1 MSVVRRAVASDADA
15 VFGLVR
21 QLGASFVPVRTAFD
35 DSFAAI
41 IASVDSAGVNATGV
55 NAVGLGDDVLLLV
68 AENSDGTVQGYA
80 LTTIARLLS
89 TNGLSAQLQE
99 IAVDEAAR
107 GLDLGTALVHEVEA
121 ECIRRG
127 VRQLTVA
134 ARRAGGFYDRLG
146 YSQNAEYM
154 RRAF

>member
-1 MSVVRRAVASDADA
+1 MSGVRRAVATDADA
-15 VFGLVR
+15 VFELVQ
-21 QLGASFVPVRTAFD
+21 QLGAAFVPVRSAFD
-35 DSFAAI
+35 ESFAAI
-41 IASVDSAGVNATGV
+41 VDGA
-55 NAVGLGDDVLLLV
+55 GDDALLLV
-68 AENSDGTVQGYA
+68 AEDEAGVVRGYA

-99 IAVDEAAR
+99 IAVDEHAR
-107 GLDLGTALVHEVEA
+107 GLDLGTALVREVEA

-154 RRAF
+154 RRVF

>member
-1 MSVVRRAVASDADA
+1 MVVRRAAAADADA
-15 VFGLVR
+15 VFDLLR
-21 QLGASFVPVRTAFD
+21 QLGAAFVPVRSAFD
-35 DSFAAI
+35 ESFAAI
-41 IASVDSAGVNATGV
+41 L
-55 NAVGLGDDVLLLV
+55 VGGNDDALLLV
-68 AENSDGTVQGYA
+68 AENPEGVVRGYA
-80 LTTIARLLS
+80 LTTITRLLS

-99 IAVDEAAR
+99 IAVDEDAR

-121 ECIRRG
+121 ECIRLG

-154 RRAF
+154 RRVF

>member
-1 MSVVRRAVASDADA
+1 MAVRRAELSDADA
-15 VFGLVR
+15 VFDLVR
-21 QLGASFVPVRTAFD
+21 QLGAAFVPVRAAFD
-35 DSFAAI
+35 ESFGAI
-41 IASVDSAGVNATGV
+41 VN
-55 NAVGLGDDVLLLV
+55 GDDSGVLLLV
-68 AENSDGTVQGYA
+68 AENQEGAVRGYA

-99 IAVDEAAR
+99 IAVDEDAR

-154 RRAF
+154 RRVF

>member
-1 MSVVRRAVASDADA
+1 M
-15 VFGLVR
+15 FELVR
-21 QLGASFVPVRTAFD
+21 QLGAAFVPVRSAFD
-35 DSFAAI
+35 DSFTAI
-41 IASVDSAGVNATGV
+41 VSGPNDE
-55 NAVGLGDDVLLLV
+55 VLLLV
-68 AENSDGTVQGYA
+68 AESPDGVVQGYA

-99 IAVDEAAR
+99 IAVDEDAR

-154 RRAF
+154 RRVF

>member
-1 MSVVRRAVASDADA
+1 MTLVRRARAADADA
-15 VFGLVR
+15 VFELVR
-21 QLGASFVPVRTAFD
+21 QLGAAFVPVRSIFD
-35 DSFAAI
+35 ETFAAI
-41 IASVDSAGVNATGV
+41 VE
-55 NAVGLGDDVLLLV
+55 GDDEHVQVIV
-68 AENSDGTVQGYA
+68 AEDDEGVVRGYA

-99 IAVDEAAR
+99 IVVDEDAR
-107 GLDLGTALVHEVEA
+107 GLSLGTALVREVEA

-146 YSQNAEYM
+146 YSQNAEHM
-154 RRAF
+154 RRVF

>member
-1 MSVVRRAVASDADA
+1 MSGVRRASATDADA
-15 VFGLVR
+15 VFDLVR
-21 QLGASFVPVRTAFD
+21 QLGAAFVPVRSAFD
-35 DSFAAI
+35 ESFTAI
-41 IASVDSAGVNATGV
+41 VDGAD
-55 NAVGLGDDVLLLV
+55 DDVLLLV
-68 AENSDGTVQGYA
+68 AENPDGIVQGYA

-99 IAVDEAAR
+99 IAVDEDAR

-154 RRAF
+154 RRVF

>member
-1 MSVVRRAVASDADA
+1 MTVVRRAVAEDADA
-15 VFGLVR
+15 VFDLVQ
-21 QLGASFVPVRTAFD
+21 QLGAAFVPVRSAFEQ
-35 DSFAAI
+35 SFAAI
-41 IASVDSAGVNATGV
+41 VEGSNVDGSS
-55 NAVGLGDDVLLLV
+55 DDVLLLV
-68 AENSDGTVQGYA
+68 AESEGGDVQGYA

-99 IAVDEAAR
+99 IAVDEEAR
-107 GLDLGTALVHEVEA
+107 GLDLGTALVREVEA

-154 RRAF
+154 RRVF

>member
-1 MSVVRRAVASDADA
+1 MVLVRRARAEDADA
-15 VFGLVR
+15 VFELVR
-21 QLGASFVPVRTAFD
+21 QLGAAFVPVRSAFD
-35 DSFAAI
+35 EAFAEI
-41 IASVDSAGVNATGV
+41 VS
-55 NAVGLGDDVLLLV
+55 GDDEHVQLLV
-68 AENSDGTVQGYA
+68 AEDAEGAVRGYT
-80 LTTIARLLS
+80 LTTTARLLS

-99 IAVDEAAR
+99 IVVDKNAR
-107 GLDLGTALVHEVEA
+107 GLDLGTALVREVEA

-154 RRAF
+154 RRVF

>member
-1 MSVVRRAVASDADA
+1 MAVVRPARAEDADA
-15 VFGLVR
+15 VFGLVQ
-21 QLGASFVPVRTAFD
+21 QLGAAFVPVRAAFD
-35 DSFAAI
+35 VAFEEI
-41 IASVDSAGVNATGV
+41 VAGG
-55 NAVGLGDDVLLLV
+55 GDDVQLLV
-68 AENSDGTVQGYA
+68 AEDDSGAVRGYS

-99 IAVDEAAR
+99 IAVDEDAR

-146 YSQNAEYM
+146 YSQSAEYM
-154 RRAF
+154 RRVF

>member
-1 MSVVRRAVASDADA
+1 MTVVRRAAPADADA
-15 VFGLVR
+15 VFALVQ
-21 QLGASFVPVRTAFD
+21 QLGATFVPVRSLFD
-35 DSFAAI
+35 QSFAAI
-41 IASVDSAGVNATGV
+41 VSGADEGAPTDN
-55 NAVGLGDDVLLLV
+55 VLLLV
-68 AENSDGTVQGYA
+68 AENDGGSVQGYA

-99 IAVDEAAR
+99 IAVDEEAR

-154 RRAF
+154 RRVF

>member
-1 MSVVRRAVASDADA
+1 MPVVRRASAADSDAIFA
-15 VFGLVR
+15 LVR
-21 QLGASFVPVRTAFD
+21 QLGAAFVPVRTAFD
-35 DSFAAI
+35 VGFAEI
-41 IASVDSAGVNATGV
+41 LD
-55 NAVGLGDDVLLLV
+55 GDDDILLLV
-68 AENSDGTVQGYA
+68 AEDAHGTVQGYA

-99 IAVDEAAR
+99 IVVDEAAR

>member
-41 IASVDSAGVNATGV
+41 IASVEP
-55 NAVGLGDDVLLLV
+55 VGLSGTGLSDDLLLLV
-68 AENSDGTVQGYA
+68 AENPDGHVQGYA

-107 GLDLGTALVHEVEA
+107 GFDLGTALVHEVEA

-154 RRAF
+154 RRTF

>member
-1 MSVVRRAVASDADA
+1 MSGVRRATATDADA
-15 VFGLVR
+15 VFALVQ
-21 QLGASFVPVRTAFD
+21 QLGAAFVPVRAAFD
-35 DSFAAI
+35 ESFAAI
-41 IASVDSAGVNATGV
+41 VDGTSNDA
-55 NAVGLGDDVLLLV
+55 LLLV
-68 AENSDGTVQGYA
+68 AEDEAGAVRGYA

-99 IAVDEAAR
+99 IAVDEDAR
-107 GLDLGTALVHEVEA
+107 GLDLGTALVREVEA

-154 RRAF
+154 RRVF

>member
-1 MSVVRRAVASDADA
+1 MSVVRRSTATDADA
-15 VFGLVR
+15 VFELVR
-21 QLGASFVPVRTAFD
+21 QLGAAFVPVRSAFD
-35 DSFAAI
+35 TSYAAI
-41 IASVDSAGVNATGV
+41 VDGAD
-55 NAVGLGDDVLLLV
+55 DDVILLV
-68 AENSDGTVQGYA
+68 AENDEGIVQGYA

-99 IAVDEAAR
+99 IAVDEDAR

-146 YSQNAEYM
+146 YSQSAEYM
-154 RRAF
+154 RRVF

>member
-1 MSVVRRAVASDADA
+1 MVALVRRARAEDSDA
-15 VFGLVR
+15 VFELVR
-21 QLGASFVPVRTAFD
+21 QLGAAFVPVRTAFD
-35 DSFAAI
+35 SAFTEI
-41 IASVDSAGVNATGV
+41 VD
-55 NAVGLGDDVLLLV
+55 GDDAAVFLLV
-68 AENSDGTVQGYA
+68 ADDAGGAVRGYA

-99 IAVDEAAR
+99 IAVDGDAR
-107 GLDLGTALVHEVEA
+107 GLGIGTALVREVEA

-146 YSQNAEYM
+146 YSQNAEHM
-154 RRAF
+154 RRVF

>member
-1 MSVVRRAVASDADA
+1 MSVVRRAEATDADP
-15 VFGLVR
+15 VFELVR
-21 QLGASFVPVRTAFD
+21 QLGAAFVPVRSAFD
-35 DSFAAI
+35 ESFAAI
-41 IASVDSAGVNATGV
+41 VDGG
-55 NAVGLGDDVLLLV
+55 GEDVLLLV
-68 AENSDGTVQGYA
+68 AENREGIVQGYA

-99 IAVDEAAR
+99 IAVDKDAR
-107 GLDLGTALVHEVEA
+107 GLDLGTSLVHEVEA

-154 RRAF
+154 RRVF

>member
-1 MSVVRRAVASDADA
+1 MSGVRRALATDADA
-15 VFGLVR
+15 VFELVR
-21 QLGASFVPVRTAFD
+21 QLGAAFVPVRSAFD
-35 DSFAAI
+35 ESFTAI
-41 IASVDSAGVNATGV
+41 VSGAN
-55 NAVGLGDDVLLLV
+55 DDVLLLV
-68 AENSDGTVQGYA
+68 AENPDGVVQGYA

-99 IAVDEAAR
+99 IAVDEDAR

-154 RRAF
+154 RRVF

>member
-1 MSVVRRAVASDADA
+1 MVVRRAAATDADA
-15 VFGLVR
+15 VFELVR
-21 QLGASFVPVRTAFD
+21 QLGAAFVPVRSAFD
-35 DSFAAI
+35 ESFAAF
-41 IASVDSAGVNATGV
+41 VD
-55 NAVGLGDDVLLLV
+55 GDDSDVLLLV
-68 AENSDGTVQGYA
+68 AENAEGAVQGYA

-99 IAVDEAAR
+99 IAVDENAR

-146 YSQNAEYM
+146 YTQNAEYM
-154 RRAF
+154 RRVF